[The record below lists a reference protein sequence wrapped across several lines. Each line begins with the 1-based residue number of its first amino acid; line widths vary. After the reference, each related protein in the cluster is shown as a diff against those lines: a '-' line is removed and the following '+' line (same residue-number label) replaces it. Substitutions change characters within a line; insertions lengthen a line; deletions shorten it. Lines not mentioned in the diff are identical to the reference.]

1 MDEASRQDDHC
12 HGRGGGDRR
21 DVCGGARAGG
31 AVVSIADVADGTS
44 IAAELTSGGPGSA
57 VFARTDVGDEESVRA
72 LVSTVVGTAG
82 GSTC

>member
-1 MDEASRQDDHC
+1 M
-12 HGRGGGDRR
+12 
-21 DVCGGARAGG
+21 VY
-31 AVVSIADVADGTS
+31 IADVADGTS